1 MRNMVLATIVLAL
14 ALAGATLLEMAGV
27 EHSLAMLALVG
38 GAGGLAGGVAL
49 ELLREG
55 SRG

>member
-1 MRNMVLATIVLAL
+1 MRNMVFAMLLLAV
-14 ALAGATLLEMAGV
+14 ALAGATALERLGV
-27 EHSLAMLALVG
+27 EHSLALLALVG
-38 GAGGLAGGVAL
+38 GAGGLAGGIAM